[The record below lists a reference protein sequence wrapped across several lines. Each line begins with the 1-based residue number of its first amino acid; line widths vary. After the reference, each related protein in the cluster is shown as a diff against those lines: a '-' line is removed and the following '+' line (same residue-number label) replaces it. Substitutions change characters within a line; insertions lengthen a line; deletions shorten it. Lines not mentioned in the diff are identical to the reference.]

1 MTSWTKMGWVAGLS
15 GLLAFAAHAGEAH
28 VHGHA
33 TLDVAVDGA
42 EVTIELDTPAD
53 NLLGF
58 ERAPRS
64 AADKQQAGK
73 VLAQLGQ
80 PAQLFRLNPEAQC
93 SATTPAIEAPLLIG
107 RPVSGEHNDIAASY
121 IYRCAKPAALARLDV
136 LLFEVFPR
144 LQQIKLQLAGP
155 AGQRGMAL
163 KKGQRSV
170 KLP

>member
-1 MTSWTKMGWVAGLS
+1 MPRLFALMLLLSATPALAG
-15 GLLAFAAHAGEAH
+15 AGHGAH

-33 TLDVAVDGA
+33 TLDVAIDGA
-42 EVTIELDTPAD
+42 EVTVELDTPAD

-58 ERAPRS
+58 ERVPRS

-93 SATTPAIEAPLLIG
+93 SAATPAIEAPLLIG
-107 RPVSGEHNDIAASY
+107 RPVSGEHNDIGASY
-121 IYRCAKPAALARLDV
+121 SYRCAKPAALARLDV
-136 LLFEVFPR
+136 FLFEVFPR
-144 LQQIKLQLAGP
+144 LQQIRLQLAGP
-155 AGQRGMAL
+155 AGQRGMVL

>member
-1 MTSWTKMGWVAGLS
+1 MSRLRYMALLLGLALPAGP
-15 GLLAFAAHAGEAH
+15 LLAAAAH

-80 PAQLFRLNPEAQC
+80 SAQLFRLNPEAQC
-93 SATTPAIEAPLLIG
+93 SATTPVIEAPLLIG

-121 IYRCAKPAALARLDV
+121 TYRCAKPAALAQLDV

-155 AGQRGMAL
+155 AGQRGMVL

>member
-1 MTSWTKMGWVAGLS
+1 MTSWTKLGWVAGLS

-33 TLDVAVDGA
+33 TLDVAIDGA